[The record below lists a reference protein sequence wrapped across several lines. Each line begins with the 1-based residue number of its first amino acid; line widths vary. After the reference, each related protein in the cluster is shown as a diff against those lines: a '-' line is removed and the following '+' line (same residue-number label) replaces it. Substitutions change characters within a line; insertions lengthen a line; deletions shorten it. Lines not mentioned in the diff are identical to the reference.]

1 MVGEL
6 SDDGHW
12 IWDGAEWQPYTPDET
27 PQEQPAPQAS
37 EETQVP
43 EPTEPTEPTEPASA
57 DTTHAD
63 AEMPEPAGSLPL
75 PVGQL
80 PELPLPGMPLP
91 MPVPGSLG
99 PLPGLSPT
107 PPKVP
112 SRGRIVSGVVA
123 VAMAGLLLLF
133 IGGFVV
139 SANNENIEYFDDGTS
154 EGDAA
159 AETLGTA
166 QLLTYV
172 SLVILLAALIL
183 GLMNVF
189 DKSQWWWLPACVAVL
204 TVVFTLTAMTVAE
217 ASNEYNT
224 CDPKE
229 YSNCDEFSDFEETI
243 YDQDAMIAGYC
254 SGLGLVII
262 GVSTLLNQ
270 RSIKRVSLGLAPTVA
285 NEVDGSSSKTM
296 LVIGVLV
303 LLIVGGVGYSL
314 FGALSSPAEAESD
327 GPQGSLEFMVVDA
340 IDTEPMDENGGNALV
355 VIHIIGESGSTDGER
370 FWEFVEV
377 NLNIVNDVTGERAIE
392 RCYWSGLARDSGCE
406 FDEMDA
412 DSDSYWDVN
421 EGIILYEAQDTD
433 LCSGADVC
441 NVVVT
446 VSIGSASGTSTYL
459 SSNMNGV
466 ADPSE

>member
-43 EPTEPTEPTEPASA
+43 EPTEPTEPVGA

-63 AEMPEPAGSLPL
+63 AEVPEPAGSLPL

-80 PELPLPGMPLP
+80 PEIPLPGMPLP

-204 TVVFTLTAMTVAE
+204 TVVFTLTAMTVAG
-217 ASNEYNT
+217 AANEYNT

-229 YSNCDEFSDFEETI
+229 YSNCDEFSEETI
-243 YDQDAMIAGYC
+243 YDQDAMVAGYC
-254 SGLGLVII
+254 SGLALVII

-270 RSIKRVSLGLAPTVA
+270 RSIKKVSLVVAPTVA
-285 NEVDGSSSKTM
+285 NEADGSSSKTLM
-296 LVIGVLV
+296 VIGVLV

-314 FGALSSPAEAESD
+314 FSALSSPAEAESD
-327 GPQGSLEFMVVDA
+327 EPERSLEFLVVDA
-340 IDTEPMDENGGNALV
+340 IDTDPMDENGGNALV
-355 VIHIIGESGSTDGER
+355 VIHLIGESGSTDGDR

-377 NLNIVNDVTGERAIE
+377 RLLILHDTTGERAFE

-412 DSDSYWDVN
+412 NGDSYWDIN

-433 LCSGADVC
+433 LCSGADTCEVDVS
-441 NVVVT
+441 VV
-446 VSIGSASGTSTYL
+446 IGSASGTS
-459 SSNMNGV
+459 SWMSASMNGV

>member
-6 SDDGHW
+6 SDDGQW
-12 IWDGAEWQPYTPDET
+12 IWDGAQWQPNTPEEDA
-27 PQEQPAPQAS
+27 PEQAAPQVS

-43 EPTEPTEPTEPASA
+43 EPTEPTEPVGA
-57 DTTHAD
+57 DTTHAE
-63 AEMPEPAGSLPL
+63 AEVPEPAVSLPL

-91 MPVPGSLG
+91 MPALGSLG
-99 PLPGLSPT
+99 QFPAPAAAAPKDPT
-107 PPKVP
+107 
-112 SRGRIVSGVVA
+112 RGRIVAGVVA
-123 VAMAGLLLLF
+123 VVMAGLLLLF

-139 SANNENIEYFDDGTS
+139 SVNNENIEYFDDGTS

-159 AETLGTA
+159 AEALGTA

-172 SLVILLAALIL
+172 SLVVLLAALIL
-183 GLMNVF
+183 GFMNVF

-204 TVVFTLTAMTVAE
+204 TVVFVLTAMTVAG
-217 ASNEYNT
+217 AANEYNT

-229 YSNCDEFSDFEETI
+229 YSNCDEFSEETI
-243 YDQDAMIAGYC
+243 YDQDAMVAGYC
-254 SGLGLVII
+254 SGLALVII

-270 RSIKRVSLGLAPTVA
+270 RSIRKVSLVVAPTVA
-285 NEVDGSSSKTM
+285 NEADGSSSKTLM
-296 LVIGVLV
+296 VIGVLV

-314 FGALSSPAEAESD
+314 FSALSSPAEAESD
-327 GPQGSLEFMVVDA
+327 EPQRSLEFLVVDA
-340 IDTEPMDENGGNALV
+340 IDRDPMDENGGNALV
-355 VIHIIGESGSTDGER
+355 VIHLIGESGSTDVDR

-377 NLNIVNDVTGERAIE
+377 RLLILHDTTGERAFE
-392 RCYWSGLARDSGCE
+392 RCYWSGLGRDSGCE

-412 DSDSYWDVN
+412 NLDSYWDIN

-433 LCSGADVC
+433 LCSGADTCEVDVS
-441 NVVVT
+441 VV
-446 VSIGSASGTSTYL
+446 IGSASGTS
-459 SSNMNGV
+459 SWMSASMSGV